1 MQHNLFQSCAS
12 ANSRFME
19 ECSADSF
26 EPLYYAANNSE
37 EDPMKVP
44 LLADELKLPKSHSL
58 TPRFYEIRS
67 VLVGNDM
74 DKEVCC

>member
-1 MQHNLFQSCAS
+1 MEDQGCA
-12 ANSRFME
+12 E
-19 ECSADSF
+19 SF

-37 EDPMKVP
+37 EDSLKVP

-67 VLVGNDM
+67 VLAGDDM